1 MSDCS
6 YRLAHFLCSSFNV
19 SDIFEDYQDQIFLK
33 YTRFHPMLS
42 TVQNGDLATL
52 QVAIVDIWINHHLIV
67 FDDIIKFWRSV
78 YLRSI
83 LRKQQQSVKQ
93 NRNLRDSED
102 IDYY

>member
-1 MSDCS
+1 
-6 YRLAHFLCSSFNV
+6 
-19 SDIFEDYQDQIFLK
+19 
-33 YTRFHPMLS
+33 MLS

-52 QVAIVDIWINHHLIV
+52 QVAIVDIWINHHLII

>member
-1 MSDCS
+1 
-6 YRLAHFLCSSFNV
+6 
-19 SDIFEDYQDQIFLK
+19 
-33 YTRFHPMLS
+33 MLS

>member
-1 MSDCS
+1 
-6 YRLAHFLCSSFNV
+6 
-19 SDIFEDYQDQIFLK
+19 
-33 YTRFHPMLS
+33 MLS

-52 QVAIVDIWINHHLIV
+52 QVAIVDIWINHHLII

-93 NRNLRDSED
+93 NRNLRDSKD